1 MKTINAKLITLGLAA
16 VLLAACSDNTGDNPA
31 DPGDGQVLGTEVV
44 SITDA
49 QQLANRVLNFKAIS
63 TKTTRAAG
71 ATAADLGDTYSMPAK
86 PSVPSDAIEIK
97 SGGSVSSTQGLTYGK
112 SYVIKKG
119 TKIASGLNLNGAD
132 LYVEGELDATACW
145 SNGCS
150 GYWDSSLNSWVSI
163 SQKNGNIYVLGGKVT
178 LDYNPGQDVFN
189 SSCLNLYNY
198 GGTVID
204 KTVPQVGPHD
214 FYISSNCGFYTDS
227 DINFGDKTLKIQGK
241 FYCGGNLTVKEFLP
255 VKGGVANIQ
264 GDLLGLE
271 NKTVEGTVQ
280 DETHKGLDGLINIGG
295 KFNCKNLALGSE
307 CKLYA
312 CSINITGTLTLTSNE
327 LRLHANHIKAGNIM
341 HMAAGKILLVN
352 NSVIECDKYTT
363 NSNGASS
370 VQLEGNGA
378 VAVFKA
384 GRIQFNG
391 SSTTDIYAFNS
402 TGAGS
407 QILVDCPWYDFLG
420 HENAG
425 EDVYNQTYEDITW
438 HGGVEN
444 GVTQFNNGTLALKP
458 AECGYTIDPKDT
470 PKEPEKILD
479 PQGEL
484 QYDHNHNIS
493 ATCIQPYNGKLYM
506 SYHTRGTGH
515 GGCLEVFQTD
525 AQNQTSLLQYL
536 EDKEHNLDFNHLII
550 DGKATTPRL
559 YAVGNS
565 FKKGAMLATIDLK
578 SDGLM
583 NTDVKQ
589 IDENT
594 AILPLTVVALDKN
607 ATKNNPQD
615 ENCIVRDG
623 DKFLVMST
631 RGYEVYDTGLNLLGS
646 KKTPG
651 KAKHI
656 AINGSNMATLYY
668 DGPVA
673 DTIQANGVIE
683 EFSAGDDI
691 LTATPKKTIAVGR
704 IAPNNGKNTIAID
717 GNNLYVCRGAEGLT
731 CYDRTSGTAKWTWT
745 APLTADT
752 KVVQGNANGVTFDDK
767 YIYLACGGYG
777 VVVFDKNTMVDGKPK
792 VIAKKRAEKRNSA
805 NYVTLNNGLIYVAYG
820 KSRLQVF
827 KLTDAP
833 TKVKY

>member
-420 HENAG
+420 HKNAG

-683 EFSAGDDI
+683 EFSTGDDI

-704 IAPNNGKNTIAID
+704 IAPNNG
-717 GNNLYVCRGAEGLT
+717 
-731 CYDRTSGTAKWTWT
+731 
-745 APLTADT
+745 
-752 KVVQGNANGVTFDDK
+752 
-767 YIYLACGGYG
+767 
-777 VVVFDKNTMVDGKPK
+777 KNTMVDGKPK